1 MRLCVRLAVMA
12 ALLVA
17 LAVGLI
23 WLRTDTAQAG
33 NRLHMLFRQKRDLGQ
48 ECCRLEMS
56 IAALKNVARLRERAV
71 DFAQDAEGP
80 GIPGKSAPP
89 ERRVRP
95 RPLVADRG
103 SGAGPQPFKAAARR
117 PED

>member
-12 ALLVA
+12 ALLVG

-33 NRLHMLFRQKRDLGQ
+33 NRLHMLFRQKRDLER

-56 IAALKNVARLRERAV
+56 IAGLKNVARLRQQAI
-71 DFAQDAEGP
+71 DFRQEADDP
-80 GIPGKSAPP
+80 GGAALPLPP
-89 ERRVRP
+89 EKAARP
-95 RPLVADRG
+95 RPILADRG
-103 SGAGPQPFKAAARR
+103 KR
-117 PED
+117 PPP

>member
-33 NRLHMLFRQKRDLGQ
+33 NRLHGLFRQKRWIYQIGFFSFHSWTGDSF
-48 ECCRLEMS
+48 RH
-56 IAALKNVARLRERAV
+56 RT
-71 DFAQDAEGP
+71 
-80 GIPGKSAPP
+80 
-89 ERRVRP
+89 
-95 RPLVADRG
+95 
-103 SGAGPQPFKAAARR
+103 
-117 PED
+117 